1 MKNKRFSALLLCA
14 ILLFTSNVFAQ
25 PEEASDVTMNES
37 EFTAPSYILINL
49 DNGEV
54 LKENNPDKKIND
66 LFDAYA
72 PGVYRNDNK

>member
-14 ILLFTSNVFAQ
+14 ILLFRSNVFAQ

-54 LKENNPDKKIND
+54 LKENNPDK
-66 LFDAYA
+66 
-72 PGVYRNDNK
+72 